1 MAAVKLKTSPVS
13 VGRFFESGEELLKL
27 KVIAGQSGMTKRI
40 GEPALN
46 RCGLGLTGFFEY
58 FANRRIQVVGLAEHT
73 YLSSLDKAERILRVK
88 HMFDQKIPCLVV
100 SRGKQLFP
108 ELLELAD
115 ARKIPLLRTSLV
127 TKDFV
132 NAATILME
140 NLQAPRTKVQGT
152 MLEIMGVG
160 VLIEGKSGLGKS
172 ETALSLIRN
181 GYSLVADD
189 ITSLRRDSSGVVIG
203 SAVEVTK
210 YHMEIRGL
218 GIVHVPSLFGISAV
232 REQKSLDLVVTFTRP
247 GSDSKERRVGNADA
261 TCERLGVTIPHVVV
275 TVEAGRNLANVVEA
289 AALNQKLKRLGHDA
303 EKELDARLV
312 SILSQSGS
320 VD

>member
-1 MAAVKLKTSPVS
+1 MAAAKLKTSPVS
-13 VGRFFESGEELLKL
+13 VTRFFEAGESQLKL
-27 KVIAGQSGMTKRI
+27 KIIAGETGMRKRI
-40 GEPALN
+40 AEPALN

-58 FANRRIQVVGLAEHT
+58 FANRRIQVIGLAEHT
-73 YLSSLDKAERILRVK
+73 YLTSLTKAERKVRLER
-88 HMFDQKIPCLVV
+88 MFEKKLPCVVV
-100 SRGKQLFP
+100 SRGKQVFP
-108 ELLELAD
+108 ELITLAN
-115 ARKIPLLRTSLV
+115 AFKVPLLRTALV

-189 ITSLRRDSSGVVIG
+189 ITSLRRDSSGLVIG

-218 GIVHVPSLFGISAV
+218 GIVHIPSLFGIASV
-232 REQKSLDLVVTFTRP
+232 REQKSLDLVVSFCRP
-247 GSDSKERRVGNADA
+247 GSSSKERPVGNADA
-261 TCERLGVTIPHVVV
+261 TCERLGVKIPHVVV

>member
-13 VGRFFESGEELLKL
+13 ESGEDLLKL

-160 VLIEGKSGLGKS
+160 VLIEGW
-172 ETALSLIRN
+172 
-181 GYSLVADD
+181 
-189 ITSLRRDSSGVVIG
+189 
-203 SAVEVTK
+203 
-210 YHMEIRGL
+210 
-218 GIVHVPSLFGISAV
+218 
-232 REQKSLDLVVTFTRP
+232 
-247 GSDSKERRVGNADA
+247 
-261 TCERLGVTIPHVVV
+261 
-275 TVEAGRNLANVVEA
+275 GRA
-289 AALNQKLKRLGHDA
+289 KPRS
-303 EKELDARLV
+303 R
-312 SILSQSGS
+312 
-320 VD
+320 